1 MFQRRTVKLR
11 GCTFWKLFYFHVFCW
26 FTRKNIQSFGE
37 WQVVFSSVRNF
48 FIGVCVVSGFTV
60 TLLHHLDG
68 SEVVDTLPES
78 NSFAPE
84 NGWLEYDC
92 FLLGPGLFSGANC

>member
-1 MFQRRTVKLR
+1 MIGGFQQ
-11 GCTFWKLFYFHVFCW
+11 C
-26 FTRKNIQSFGE
+26 SD
-37 WQVVFSSVRNF
+37 F
-48 FIGVCVVSGFTV
+48 FVHRFVWYPASP
-60 TLLHHLDG
+60 LHHLDG